1 MNSSTPNLLAL
12 SALWL
17 WPVAA
22 ICFYSLKPV
31 ATATIWTILAA
42 DLLLPYNTSFKFTMI
57 PELDKFSIP
66 TICAFVGCMIVRKEV
81 VRFGSKFGVTELL
94 IGMFLVGPVI
104 TSLLN
109 GDTLQYGSTILPGVG
124 IYDGLS
130 AVLSQFVTLIPF
142 LLGRQFLRNPK
153 DLLQIIESLALAGLI
168 YSIPL
173 LFEIRFSPQ
182 LHLWV
187 YGYSPTDFIQEMRED
202 GGFRPMV
209 FMGHG
214 LTACFF
220 LMTTVVASAVL
231 WRIKIPILR
240 LRAGPIT
247 AYLGVVLVLCKSGA
261 ALIYGLVLTPLVRW
275 AKPNFQLRAAVV
287 FAALALLY
295 PALRAADIFPTQI
308 ILEVARSVNEAR
320 AGSLELRFTQEEAL
334 LQKASERPL
343 FGWGRF
349 GRNRVFVVDW
359 QNIGFDS
366 SVTDGRWLI
375 TFGSFGLFGFL
386 AEFGLLAMPVFRT
399 AKALRAIKSRQ
410 EAVYLGA
417 MALIIAINMIDLLP
431 NSTLH
436 SWSWLLAGALLGSS
450 EVVRDRDQRPHR
462 RFARQFGEIKASVSN
477 GIGSRRL

>member
-1 MNSSTPNLLAL
+1 MNASTPNLLAVL
-12 SALWL
+12 ALWL

-22 ICFYSLKPV
+22 ICFYSSKPV
-31 ATATIWTILAA
+31 VSATIWTILAA

-66 TICAFVGCMIVRKEV
+66 TICALVGCMIVTKQV
-81 VRFGSKFGVTELL
+81 VRFGNNFGITEVL
-94 IGMFLVGPVI
+94 ICAFLGSPVI

-109 GDTLQYGSTILPGVG
+109 GDTLYYGSTTLPGVG

-130 AVLSQFVTLIPF
+130 TVLSQFVTLIPF
-142 LLGRQFLRNPK
+142 LLGRQFLRNPRA
-153 DLLQIIESLALAGLI
+153 LQQILEALVLAGLI

-187 YGYSPTDFIQEMRED
+187 YGYSPTDFIQEVRED
-202 GGFRPMV
+202 GGYRPMV

-220 LMTTVVASAVL
+220 LMTTVVASAAL
-231 WRIKIPILR
+231 WRMKTRIFR
-240 LRAGPIT
+240 LGAGPIT
-247 AYLGVVLVLCKSGA
+247 AYLSVVLILCKSGA
-261 ALIYGLVLTPLVRW
+261 ALIYGLILTPLVRW
-275 AKPNFQLRAAVV
+275 TKPSFQLRAAVV

-295 PALRAADIFPTQI
+295 PAMRAAEIVPTQT
-308 ILEVARSVNEAR
+308 ILEIARSVNEAR

-334 LQKASERPL
+334 LQRASERPL

-349 GRNRVFVVDW
+349 GRSRVFVVDW
-359 QNIGFDS
+359 RNIGFDS
-366 SVTDGRWLI
+366 SVTDGRWII

-386 AEFGLLAMPVFRT
+386 AEFGLLAIPVFRA

-410 EAVYLGA
+410 EAVYLSA
-417 MALIIAINMIDLLP
+417 MALIMAINMIELLP

-436 SWSWLLAGALLGSS
+436 SWSWLLAGALLGCS
-450 EVVRDRDQRPHR
+450 ETVLVRERNQRPQR
-462 RFARQFGEIKASVSN
+462 SFSREFGELRS
-477 GIGSRRL
+477 